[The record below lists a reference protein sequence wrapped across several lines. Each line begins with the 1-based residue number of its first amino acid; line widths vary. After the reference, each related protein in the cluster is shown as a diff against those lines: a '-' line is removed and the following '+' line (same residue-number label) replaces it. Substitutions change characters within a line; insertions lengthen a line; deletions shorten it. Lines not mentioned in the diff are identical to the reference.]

1 MPLVI
6 ADRALTWWQSP
17 RQAPTNKAV
26 QTDGQRLADGGHGPG
41 VWQDVRV
48 ERVDE
53 PRQLVGEV
61 V

>member
-1 MPLVI
+1 VAI
-6 ADRALTWWQSP
+6 AETSADQQGGP
-17 RQAPTNKAV
+17 
-26 QTDGQRLADGGHGPG
+26 DGQRLADGGHGPG
-41 VWQDVRV
+41 VRQDVRV